1 MASSLLRF
9 APRAALFI
17 SLAVAFSPAR
27 LPAQLSFS
35 FDYSYDT
42 NGFFTGANAWRQ
54 SYLEVAGAY
63 VADLVSHT
71 AMAAITQDS
80 TNQCTAVVFDP
91 ANISNNISINGLS
104 VAANTIVV
112 YAGGTSFGSTN
123 VIAYGGPGYGT
134 VPDGSSLDWI
144 SLLLYRGNSTYRMP
158 AVGSIT
164 FSANEAWYF
173 DSDPSTVENFG
184 TDIDFFSTAVHE
196 LTHLLGFGTM
206 ESWSGLVDANNGMFY
221 GANSMALYGGAV
233 PLDALQQHWAEGTM
247 SLVYGTTTT
256 QETAMDPSIYVGA
269 RKYLTDLDA
278 AGLAD
283 IGYTLTAVPEPAAVA
298 GLLGLVALGVALW
311 RRHRLAA

>member
-1 MASSLLRF
+1 MA
-9 APRAALFI
+9 
-17 SLAVAFSPAR
+17 AVATLALGLGATRSPA
-27 LPAQLSFS
+27 QVSFV
-35 FDYSYDT
+35 FDYTYDT

-54 SYLEVAGAY
+54 TYLEAAGAY
-63 VADLVSHT
+63 VTSFIQNTPML
-71 AMAAITQDS
+71 AITQDS
-80 TNQCTAVVFDP
+80 TNQCTAVIFDP
-91 ANISNNISINGLS
+91 ANISSHISINGLS

-123 VIAYGGPGYGT
+123 VIAYGGPGDGT

-144 SLLLYRGNSTYRMP
+144 SLLLYRGNGTYRMP

-173 DSDPSTVENFG
+173 DNDPSTVENFG

-206 ESWSGLVDANNGMFY
+206 ESWSGLVDANNGTFN
-221 GANSMALYGGAV
+221 GANSMAFYGGAV
-233 PLDALQQHWAEGTM
+233 PLDALQQHWAERTM
-247 SLVYGTTTT
+247 SLIYGTTTT
-256 QETAMDPSIYVGA
+256 QETAMDPSIYLGD

-283 IGYTLTAVPEPAAVA
+283 IGYTLTAVPEPAVAA
-298 GLLGLVALGVALW
+298 GLLGSVALGIVWW
-311 RRHRLAA
+311 RRHRWEA